1 MMVAI
6 DPLRVERLPAR
17 EREKMMRKTRSALPL
32 AALVAAFLFGATIGS
47 GSRRFAIGSIERHG
61 AGARARA
68 HEPQR
73 GGGASWANV
82 LAGAGSHDRLAAD
95 ILCTPQ
101 ANS

>member
-1 MMVAI
+1 MVAI
-6 DPLRVERLPAR
+6 DPLRVERLPATR
-17 EREKMMRKTRSALPL
+17 EDDAQDPQRSTL